1 MRYLVTMRGFPPF
14 STPYFDA
21 PNHFVPDSGMVVF
34 DIKTETY
41 TDDGKNWKLIK
52 RDKL

>member
-1 MRYLVTMRGFPPF
+1 MRYLITMLGQPPF
-14 STPYFDA
+14 LTFTFEA
-21 PNHFVPDSGMVVF
+21 ENHFISDAGMVVF

-41 TDDGKNWKLIK
+41 TSDGKNWKLIK